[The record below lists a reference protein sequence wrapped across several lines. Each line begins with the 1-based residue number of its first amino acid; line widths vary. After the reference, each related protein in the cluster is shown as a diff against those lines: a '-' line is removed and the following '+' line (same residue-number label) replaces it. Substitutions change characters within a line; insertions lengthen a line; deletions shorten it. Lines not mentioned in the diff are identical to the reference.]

1 MSKVYVSN
9 EYGGPEN
16 QELITRNTP
25 QPGPGELGVKVHA
38 AGVNPLDWKV
48 RSGVAGTPRELPA
61 PLGEEASGIV
71 TAVGDGV
78 EGFAV
83 GDPVLGLVA
92 PGVGGYAEDTLL
104 VAESTVLKPEEI
116 SFTDAAAIPVAGAS
130 AYAGTHQVELEPG
143 QSLLING
150 AGGGV
155 GLMAAQIG
163 RVHKFQVVG
172 VDHEDK
178 RELIEST
185 GAIFVA
191 TGDAVAEQVRA
202 LLPDGVDVV
211 FDLVG
216 GEALRVVAPLAKNPA
231 HVISAADAAP
241 WENSVDRCCAAPRK
255 WSDRSPG
262 WSSTGWSTRRSIRP
276 TRWNRPVR
284 PWPTLSRATPAAR
297 SSSSSSPPRTNQ
309 TTR

>member
-1 MSKVYVSN
+1 MSKVYVFH

-16 QELITRNTP
+16 QELLTREIP

-38 AGVNPLDWKV
+38 AGVNPLDWKI
-48 RSGVAGTPRELPA
+48 RSGGAEAPRELPA
-61 PLGEEASGIV
+61 PLGEEASGTI

-83 GDPVLGLVA
+83 GDQVLGLVA

-104 VAESTVLKPEEI
+104 MAESTVLKPEEI

-163 RVHKFQVVG
+163 QVHKFQVIG
-172 VDHEDK
+172 VDTEDK

-185 GAIFVA
+185 GATFIA
-191 TGDAVAEQVRA
+191 TGDTVADRVRG

-216 GEALRVVAPLAKNPA
+216 GQALRAVAPLAKNTA
-231 HVISAADAAP
+231 HVISAADAVTVGKLGGQVLRRTP
-241 WENSVDRCCAAPRK
+241 EMIGQITGVVQYGLVDPKVGTTYPLEQAGKALAQVEQ
-255 WSDRSPG
+255 G
-262 WSSTGWSTRRSIRP
+262 HTRGKI
-276 TRWNRPVR
+276 V
-284 PWPTLSRATPAAR
+284 LEVITP
-297 SSSSSSPPRTNQ
+297 Q
-309 TTR
+309 D

>member
-1 MSKVYVSN
+1 MSKVYVFN
-9 EYGGPEN
+9 EYGGPES

-38 AGVNPLDWKV
+38 AGVNPLDWKI

-83 GDPVLGLVA
+83 GDQVLGLVV

-202 LLPDGVDVV
+202 LLPDGVDLV

-231 HVISAADAAP
+231 HVISAADAATVGELGGQVLRRTP
-241 WENSVDRCCAAPRK
+241 EMVGQITGVVQYGLVDPKVDTTYPLEQAGKA
-255 WSDRSPG
+255 
-262 WSSTGWSTRRSIRP
+262 
-276 TRWNRPVR
+276 
-284 PWPTLSRATPAAR
+284 LAR
-297 SSSSSSPPRTNQ
+297 VEQGHARGKIVLELITSQ
-309 TTR
+309 D